1 MPPCRACL
9 ARPGLGLRQTV
20 GACRVTEQY
29 RHDHKE
35 RRGAQADGVDH
46 HDVRKGAEVRE
57 HAEYPIEADA
67 ADTDHGDEGRHERDA
82 KAAQVTGHVFVE
94 HAKGVCR
101 EDRAHADIA
110 DRDDVGIAVKERQDL
125 APQTDDDD
133 DGGECNDAAFDQA
146 DLERLGA
153 TVDLAR
159 AVVLSHKGSA
169 SLAKAVEQV
178 VTHILQAHG
187 SAGCRHDLGAQAVDG
202 GLDDDVGD
210 GKDGA
215 LDAGGQADLNDA
227 LEGDGV

>member
-1 MPPCRACL
+1 MA
-9 ARPGLGLRQTV
+9 
-20 GACRVTEQY
+20 EQY

-202 GLDDDVGD
+202 GLD

>member
-1 MPPCRACL
+1 M
-9 ARPGLGLRQTV
+9 
-20 GACRVTEQY
+20 
-29 RHDHKE
+29 
-35 RRGAQADGVDH
+35 
-46 HDVRKGAEVRE
+46 RE
-57 HAEYPIEADA
+57 HAEYPIEANTADA
-67 ADTDHGDEGRHERDA
+67 DHGDEGGHERDA
-82 KAAQVTGHVFVE
+82 KAAQVAGHVFVE

-110 DRDDVGIAVKERQDL
+110 DRDDAGIAVKERQDL

-133 DGGECNDAAFDQA
+133 DGGERDDTAFDQA

-153 TVDLAR
+153 AVDLAGT
-159 AVVLSHKGSA
+159 VVLSHKGGA

-178 VTHILQAHG
+178 VAHVLQTHG

-210 GKDGA
+210 GKDSA
-215 LDAGGQADLNDA
+215 LDAGGQPDFDDA